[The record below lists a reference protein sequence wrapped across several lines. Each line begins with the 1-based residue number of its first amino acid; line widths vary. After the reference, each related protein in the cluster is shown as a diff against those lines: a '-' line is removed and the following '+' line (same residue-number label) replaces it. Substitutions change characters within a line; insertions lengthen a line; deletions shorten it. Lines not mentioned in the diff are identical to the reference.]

1 MVGSAICLVL
11 APGGF
16 SASSRVFAY
25 LRLSLCLSLCLR
37 AGVSPSLS
45 SVSQSLCLFPCFSL
59 FLSFSDFLFLCPF
72 WCPSTSASQ
81 CPPHLWPSALVFLC
95 PSLPVSPCFCEIVL
109 PTREP
114 SPAAGLRALLSLSF
128 YWVFGNYSFSHVLLW
143 KMLVSLYLV
152 VALES
157 TSPVTG
163 IYR

>member
-1 MVGSAICLVL
+1 MGSAICLVL

-25 LRLSLCLSLCLR
+25 LRLSLS
-37 AGVSPSLS
+37 VSPSVSVRVSVCRCPLYLS
-45 SVSQSLCLFPCFSL
+45 VFVSLSLFL

-72 WCPSTSASQ
+72 WCPSTFASQ
-81 CPPHLWPSALVFLC
+81 CPPHRWPSALVFLC
-95 PSLPVSPCFCEIVL
+95 PSLPLSPYFCEIVL
-109 PTREP
+109 PTSEP
-114 SPAAGLRALLSLSF
+114 SPAAGLRGLLSLSL

-143 KMLVSLYLV
+143 KMLISLYLV

-157 TSPVTG
+157 TALVTS